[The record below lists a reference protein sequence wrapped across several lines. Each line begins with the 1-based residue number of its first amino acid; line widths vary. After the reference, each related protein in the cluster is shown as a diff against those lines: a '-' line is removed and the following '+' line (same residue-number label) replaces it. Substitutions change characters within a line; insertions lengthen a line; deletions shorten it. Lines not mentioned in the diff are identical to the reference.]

1 MGLGHGTLCPV
12 TDTGNSVSV
21 DPSGLDVPGWALVS
35 ATAAP
40 VLLIGGWT
48 IAAARQPGG
57 FDPIIRTISDLAALT
72 ATDRWLMTGVFVG
85 VGLCHLTT
93 AWGLRPARSLGRAA
107 LALGG
112 IATIG
117 VAATP
122 ITATATPMGHTL
134 TAGTAFLALT
144 VWPVLAARRSAS
156 MPMPMPMPNVLRFPV
171 SIAATGVLVVT
182 LSWFAVE
189 LSAGGTHLGLAER
202 VAAGAQAL
210 WPLAVVVGCRWAGR
224 ARQRRTDAENLA

>member
-1 MGLGHGTLCPV
+1 M
-12 TDTGNSVSV
+12 TDTP
-21 DPSGLDVPGWALVS
+21 DPASAHSSMLDVPQWALLS

-48 IAAARQPGG
+48 IAAALQPGG
-57 FDPIIRTISDLAALT
+57 FNPIIRTISDLAALT

-112 IATIG
+112 LASIG

-144 VWPVLAARRSAS
+144 VWPVLAARRSPS
-156 MPMPMPMPNVLRFPV
+156 TPQVLRLPV

-182 LSWFAVE
+182 LGWFAVE
-189 LSAGGTHLGLAER
+189 LSAGGSHVGLAER
-202 VAAGAQAL
+202 VAAGAQSL
-210 WPLAVVVGCRWAGR
+210 WPLAVVAGCRWAARTRLRR
-224 ARQRRTDAENLA
+224 AVAAPLT